1 MTLIKE
7 SEKKYYWLGTV
18 VVECDKFKPQTHS
31 VCASTNIID
40 LSGIIEYIKQQYTT
54 ETQTATVT
62 SICPIS
68 EEMFNEIEK
77 AENVSKNE

>member
-18 VVECDKFKPQTHS
+18 VVECDKFKPQTYS
-31 VCASTNIID
+31 VWASTNKINLSAIIAQM
-40 LSGIIEYIKQQYTT
+40 KQEFTT
-54 ETQTATVT
+54 DKQTATVT

-68 EEMFNEIEK
+68 EEMYNEIDK
-77 AENVSKNE
+77 AENLSKNE